1 MDNLTQ
7 RLMQQTSDEDWFD
20 PEFVDTWL
28 QRQAQRQPERLR
40 QYSMVR
46 SLFPRGSDEPFRYID
61 VACGDGALDE
71 MLLTRFT
78 RAEATVLDGSPVMVE
93 RARERLKP
101 FGDRVTAVQGDLATA
116 AWRDVVRGQ
125 FDVAVST
132 IALHNLEDP
141 RLIRDLYR
149 EIYEVV
155 AEGGLFMNL
164 EYVRTPSRAL
174 WTYYRNASADP
185 EGGWVMP
192 IRNIRDFAGTVEEQ
206 LAWLREAGFGP
217 VDCFW
222 KEFRLAIF
230 GGFKGQ
236 VRVTDTR

>member
-1 MDNLTQ
+1 LTQ
-7 RLMQQTSDEDWFD
+7 QTADEDWFD
-20 PEFVDTWL
+20 ADFVANWL
-28 QRQAQRQPERLR
+28 ERQEQRRPERLR

-46 SLFPRGSDEPFRYID
+46 ALFPRRPDETFRYID
-61 VACGDGALDE
+61 IACGDGALDE

-78 RAEATVLDGSPVMVE
+78 GAHATLVDGSPVMVE
-93 RARERLKP
+93 RAKERLKP
-101 FGDRVTAVQGDLATA
+101 FGDRVTAVVGDLATA
-116 AWRDVVRGQ
+116 AWRDAVSGL
-125 FDVAVST
+125 FDVGVST

-141 RLIRDLYR
+141 RLVRDLYR
-149 EIYEVV
+149 EIYDVM
-155 AEGGLFMNL
+155 ADGGLFMNL
-164 EYVRTPSRAL
+164 EYVRAPSRAL
-174 WTYYRNASADP
+174 WPFYTHSSADP

-192 IRNIRDFAGTVEEQ
+192 IRNIRDFVGTVDEQ

-222 KEFRLAIF
+222 REFRLAIF